1 MQGFNSWVPCFWSP
15 KYEWSCFV
23 TALLSHLC
31 CSVVF
36 SVTFK
41 NCFRSYGRAPKM
53 IHLESNFVQFKEE
66 LLPKEGNKAL
76 LTFPFLHIYWT
87 ECCVSTGWG
96 RKPVWEEEWPHDLV
110 CGTVFSW
117 CYIALVPQT
126 GGVVPASANCGFPG
140 ESLSIVWFWLWALVA
155 VGLISLGL
163 FTFCC
168 HVLSSP
174 PGLLH
179 LVGPLLY
186 SAWRCSFH
194 VCFVI
199 AYSQAQIGF
208 SCPWT
213 KRKFWGLFLPF

>member
-126 GGVVPASANCGFPG
+126 GGVVPVFLLQLTVAFLAN
-140 ESLSIVWFWLWALVA
+140 
-155 VGLISLGL
+155 
-163 FTFCC
+163 
-168 HVLSSP
+168 
-174 PGLLH
+174 
-179 LVGPLLY
+179 
-186 SAWRCSFH
+186 
-194 VCFVI
+194 
-199 AYSQAQIGF
+199 
-208 SCPWT
+208 PWV
-213 KRKFWGLFLPF
+213 